1 MNFSLADYAAKCGVA
16 SPENFAKKCAVL
28 REYLIEV
35 NQTTNLTRITE
46 ENDFNIKHASDSLG
60 LALCFPELTKESLH
74 IADLGCGAGFPSLIL
89 ALAFPHWHITSID
102 STGKKINFVRS
113 AAGKLGLDNLT
124 AIHGRVNELNRKKE
138 FQFKFDIVTA
148 RAVATAPVLARDAS
162 FFPAKNGRFIF
173 YKTPGQAE
181 EDMPVLLKDFKNFS
195 WHTTEPYQL
204 PGDAGTR
211 LFVVGKR
218 SK

>member
-1 MNFSLADYAAKCGVA
+1 MNFSLSDYAANCGVA

-46 ENDFNIKHASDSLG
+46 ENDFNIKHVADSLG
-60 LALCFPELTKESLH
+60 LALCFPELPKESLR

-113 AAGKLGLDNLT
+113 AAEKLGLSNLMWSPP
-124 AIHGRVNELNRKKE
+124 ALWQRR
-138 FQFKFDIVTA
+138 
-148 RAVATAPVLARDAS
+148 RA
-162 FFPAKNGRFIF
+162 
-173 YKTPGQAE
+173 
-181 EDMPVLLKDFKNFS
+181 
-195 WHTTEPYQL
+195 L
-204 PGDAGTR
+204 PGMPQISPQKTAVLFCIKRPDR
-211 LFVVGKR
+211 LKKICLFC
-218 SK
+218 SKTSKISSGRPQTLISSPETPEHVSSLSVRD

>member
-1 MNFSLADYAAKCGVA
+1 MNFSLSDYAAKCGVA
-16 SPENFAKKCAVL
+16 APENFAAKCAVL

-46 ENDFNIKHASDSLG
+46 ENDFNIKHAADSLG
-60 LALCFPELTKESLH
+60 LPLCFPKLTKESLR
-74 IADLGCGAGFPSLIL
+74 IADLGCGAGFPSL
-89 ALAFPHWHITSID
+89 ITSID

-113 AAGKLGLDNLT
+113 AAEKLGLDNLT
-124 AIHGRVNELNRKKE
+124 AVHGRVNELNRKKE

-148 RAVATAPVLARDAS
+148 RAVATAPSLARDAS
-162 FFPAKNGRFIF
+162 NFPAKNGCFIL

-195 WHTTEPYQL
+195 WHTTDPYQL

-218 SK
+218 

>member
-1 MNFSLADYAAKCGVA
+1 MNFSLVDYAAQCGVA
-16 SPENFAKKCAVL
+16 DPEYFASRCAVL

-46 ENDFNIKHASDSLG
+46 ENDFNIKHAADSLG
-60 LALCFPELTKESLH
+60 LPLCFPELTEKSLR

-113 AAGKLGLDNLT
+113 AAEKLGLDNLT
-124 AIHGRVNELNRKKE
+124 AVHGRVNELNRKKE
-138 FQFKFDIVTA
+138 FQSSFDVVTA
-148 RAVATAPVLARDAS
+148 RAVAASDSLARDA
-162 FFPAKNGRFIF
+162 FAFPAPDGRFIF

-181 EDMPVLLKDFKNFS
+181 EEMPRLPKAVKGFV
-195 WHTTEPYQL
+195 WHTTASYEL
-204 PGDAGTR
+204 PQEAGTR
-211 LFVVGKR
+211 LFVTGHRK
-218 SK
+218 